1 MEIICSGCNEK
12 MNIPDE
18 RLQNLKRNVTI
29 QCSSCKRAI
38 EIDIQ
43 AKKTSSATS
52 TAVSS
57 SEGQLTGEE
66 LKKKILKTVEDLPPM
81 PQVAQ
86 KARKVIS
93 NPDSDFKD
101 LAKVIE
107 TDQAIAT
114 KVLRIANSAYYGSV
128 GEVSSVQQASVVL
141 GTKTLME
148 LLTLACAAGP
158 LAETL
163 KGYELKS
170 GDLWMH
176 SLAVAAGSRMI
187 AKKKKADLTEDAFS
201 AGLIHDVGKLILDPY
216 IFQKKETFREAV
228 QNSEESFLRAEKE
241 VLGFDHGEIAS
252 EVCEKWKIPPHLS
265 LAIRHHHNPAQS
277 EDNGLAHIIHVAD
290 VVAMM
295 TGIGGGL
302 DGMLYKIDDQA
313 MSFLN
318 LGHTEVTILM
328 GGVAEYVEKTVE
340 KT

>member
-1 MEIICSGCNEK
+1 MLG
-12 MNIPDE
+12 
-18 RLQNLKRNVTI
+18 LVT
-29 QCSSCKRAI
+29 K
-38 EIDIQ
+38 
-43 AKKTSSATS
+43 
-52 TAVSS
+52 
-57 SEGQLTGEE
+57 LT
-66 LKKKILKTVEDLPPM
+66 TY
-81 PQVAQ
+81 
-86 KARKVIS
+86 
-93 NPDSDFKD
+93 

-114 KVLRIANSAYYGSV
+114 KVLRIANSPYYGSV
-128 GEVSSVQQASVVL
+128 GGVSSVQQASVVL

-148 LLTLACAAGP
+148 LLSLACASGP

-187 AKKKKADLTEDAFS
+187 AKEKKAELTEDAFS
-201 AGLIHDVGKLILDPY
+201 AGLIHDVGKLILDPH
-216 IFQKKETFREAV
+216 IFQRKEAFREAV
-228 QNSEESFLRAEKE
+228 QNGKDSFLRAEKE

-277 EDNGLAHIIHVAD
+277 EDNELAHIIHVAD

-313 MSFLN
+313 MSLLD
-318 LGHTEVTILM
+318 LGHTDVTILM
-328 GGVAEYVEKTVE
+328 GEVSEYVEKTVE